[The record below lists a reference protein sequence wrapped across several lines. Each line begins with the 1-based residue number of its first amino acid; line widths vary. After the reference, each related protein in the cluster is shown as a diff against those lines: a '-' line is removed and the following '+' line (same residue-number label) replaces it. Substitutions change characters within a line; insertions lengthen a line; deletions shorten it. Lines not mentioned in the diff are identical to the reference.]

1 MAESTLKQ
9 KREERRSRRQQPVS
23 KAARATTTQEA
34 ENEEVVE
41 NKALTPKKGVATPSR
56 RKVEVA
62 EQKKEEGNFITR
74 PLFAFREYVEGVQE
88 EMQKVAW
95 PTREETTHLTY
106 IVTGVTLASALVLGL
121 LSFAF
126 TFLFELGLTQ
136 PLVFIGVFVVFL
148 ILLFAYA
155 RVSQNTSSN
164 F

>member
-9 KREERRSRRQQPVS
+9 KREERRSRRQQPV
-23 KAARATTTQEA
+23 KAVTTTQQETEA
-34 ENEEVVE
+34 EAAE
-41 NKALTPKKGVATPSR
+41 NKAITPKKGVATPGR
-56 RKVEVA
+56 RAAEVA
-62 EQKKEEGNFITR
+62 EQKKEEGNIITR
-74 PLFAFREYVEGVQE
+74 PLFAIREYVEGVQE

-126 TFLFELGLTQ
+126 TYLFELGLTQ

-148 ILLFAYA
+148 LLLFAYA

>member
-9 KREERRSRRQQPVS
+9 KREERRSRRQQPATS
-23 KAARATTTQEA
+23 KAVTTSTA
-34 ENEEVVE
+34 ELTEEIE
-41 NKALTPKKGVATPSR
+41 NKAITPKKGVATPSR
-56 RKVEVA
+56 RKSEIA
-62 EQKKEEGNFITR
+62 EQEKEEGNVVTR
-74 PLFAFREYVEGVQE
+74 PIFALRDYVEGVQE

-106 IVTGVTLASALVLGL
+106 IVTAVTLASALVLGL

-126 TFLFELGLTQ
+126 TYLFELGLTQ
-136 PLVFIGVFVVFL
+136 PLVFVGVFVVFL
-148 ILLFAYA
+148 LLILGYA

>member
-9 KREERRSRRQQPVS
+9 KREERRSRRQQPAS
-23 KAARATTTQEA
+23 KAVTTSTAEQIEA
-34 ENEEVVE
+34 ME
-41 NKALTPKKGVATPSR
+41 NKAITPKKGVATPSR
-56 RKVEVA
+56 RKGEIA
-62 EQKKEEGNFITR
+62 EQEKEEGNIVTR
-74 PLFAFREYVEGVQE
+74 PIFAIRDYVEGVQE

-126 TFLFELGLTQ
+126 TYLFELGLTQ
-136 PLVFIGVFVVFL
+136 PLVFVGVFVVFL
-148 ILLFAYA
+148 LLILTYA